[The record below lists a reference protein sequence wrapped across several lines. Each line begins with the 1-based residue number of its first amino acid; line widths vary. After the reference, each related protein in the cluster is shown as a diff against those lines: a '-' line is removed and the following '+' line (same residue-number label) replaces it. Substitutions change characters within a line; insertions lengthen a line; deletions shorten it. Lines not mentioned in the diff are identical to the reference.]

1 MATFRHNGCMAQ
13 PRLAVRGLL
22 LLDNRLLLVNAWAK
36 EKVSDLWCAPGGGV
50 DRGHSLPDNLV
61 REFHE
66 ETGLTV
72 AVGAPCLVNEFHDP
86 KGTFHQVDIYFHVSL
101 VAGQL
106 SDSWRDPEGVVSE
119 RRLVTRDELAGLRV
133 KPDSLGDLAWG
144 DTQVFYDPLEP
155 ILR

>member
-1 MATFRHNGCMAQ
+1 MTR

-22 LLDNRLLLVNAWAK
+22 LLDDRLLLVNAWPGSAK
-36 EKVSDLWCAPGGGV
+36 SDLWCAPGGGV
-50 DRGHSLPDNLV
+50 EAGTSLPDNLV

-86 KGTFHQVDIYFHVSL
+86 GGTFHQVDVYFHVTH
-101 VAGQL
+101 VAGRL
-106 SDSWRDPEGVVSE
+106 SDDWRDPEGVVTE
-119 RRLVTRDELAGLRV
+119 RRLVTRAELATLRV
-133 KPDSLGDLAWG
+133 KPDTVAEAAWDG
-144 DTQVFYDPLEP
+144 GLIYDPLEP